1 MPKPSKRAS
10 HEMTPLV
17 GIGVLLTVVMV
28 GVVGLVLAWRQFPKP
43 DPILPPAPM
52 VEPATGEI
60 TRASCEAAN
69 GQWTDCGS
77 PCHGKPGVVCAQVC
91 EPQCLCGGTQG
102 WSCPKA
108 FTCTDWE
115 PGQQDP
121 AAIGVC
127 RTEVTDPE
135 PTPATTTVSVARPR
149 PAGTMCD
156 ETNSI
161 CVDEKYQNTLLASPF
176 TITGTAIAF
185 EAQFAWRLEDGNG
198 GRIGEG
204 SAYGASSPEEPIP
217 PFTIRSFITTVPK
230 TTTGTLVLFEFS
242 AKDGEPIHELR
253 IPVRLPQTSM
263 KAKFFMTDTTA
274 GQTDCSAVSPL
285 EEDVVRSVL
294 PVETALQTLL
304 TVGPTLS
311 SKRSAI
317 PVGTK
322 LVSLVVKGGTAT
334 AVFSPELQNYGGGSC
349 NVQAI
354 RAQIEQTLKQ
364 FSSVKNVV
372 ISVEGKTPEETL
384 QP

>member
-1 MPKPSKRAS
+1 
-10 HEMTPLV
+10 MTPGV
-17 GIGVLLTVVMV
+17 GIGVLLTVVLV
-28 GVVGLVLAWRQFPKP
+28 GVLGLVLAWRHFPQP
-43 DPILPPAPM
+43 GPAPANPPI
-52 VEPATGEI
+52 VNEPPTGD
-60 TRASCEAAN
+60 TARAACEAAN

-102 WSCPKA
+102 WSCPKDL
-108 FTCTDWE
+108 TCTDWE
-115 PGQQDP
+115 PSQQDP

-127 RTEVTDPE
+127 REGEASVE
-135 PTPATTTVSVARPR
+135 SEASGASAGVSAREK
-149 PAGTMCD
+149 PAGTICD

-198 GRIGEG
+198 EPIRGG
-204 SAYGASSPEEPIP
+204 SAQGASTPEEPIP
-217 PFTIRSFITTVPK
+217 PFTIREFILSVPK
-230 TTTGTLVLFEFS
+230 TTTGTLVLFESS
-242 AKDGEPIHELR
+242 AKDGRPIHVLR
-253 IPVRLPQTSM
+253 IPVRLPQVR
-263 KAKFFMTDTTA
+263 MTTKYFSTMYS
-274 GQTDCSAVSPL
+274 QVDCSEVR
-285 EEDVVRSVL
+285 EETATVVRSTL
-294 PVETALQTLL
+294 PVETALRYLL
-304 TVGPTLS
+304 ASGSWVTEGNGTRRATS
-311 SKRSAI
+311 I
-317 PVGTK
+317 PDGTQLISLK
-322 LVSLVVKGGTAT
+322 VSGGTAT
-334 AVFSPELQNYGGGSC
+334 AIFSPELENYGGGSC